1 MFCLCLHIIFP
12 LPVSVSVSTFPLLIR
27 TSVILDHHTPVWS
40 HPNQLHPQQPCF
52 QISHVLRLLA
62 VRTSMYELG
71 TDAVTSKQY
80 IAVKISD
87 VLWGKEQMCV
97 FFFFLTFRVK
107 WKNWKKS
114 NLFKMVECP
123 PNLKILQ
130 KNCSFVL
137 STKTDIFFRAVSLN
151 LKVFYSVEVESFTLR
166 ETQSKEGCWSQLPT

>member
-1 MFCLCLHIIFP
+1 MVFYLCLHIIFP
-12 LPVSVSVSTFPLLIR
+12 LHVSLSVSIFPLVIR
-27 TSVILDHHTPVWS
+27 TSVILDHRTPVWS

-97 FFFFLTFRVK
+97 LLFFFFLTFCVK
-107 WKNWKKS
+107 QKTWNKG
-114 NLFKMVECP
+114 NLFKVVECP
-123 PNLKILQ
+123 QTWKFYKKTVPLFCPLKQTSSSSERCL
-130 KNCSFVL
+130 
-137 STKTDIFFRAVSLN
+137 
-151 LKVFYSVEVESFTLR
+151 
-166 ETQSKEGCWSQLPT
+166 